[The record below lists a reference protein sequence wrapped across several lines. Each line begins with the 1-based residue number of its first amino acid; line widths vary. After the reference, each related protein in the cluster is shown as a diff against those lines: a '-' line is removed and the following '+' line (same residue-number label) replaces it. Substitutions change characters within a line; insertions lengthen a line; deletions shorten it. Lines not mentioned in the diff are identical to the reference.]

1 MAGQAADSVE
11 AQKASGESSPRNA
24 GLDQRRQR
32 SLSAFICYARESDT
46 EFRNRLGEALRT
58 RGIEPKGDWLLTPGP
73 SYRDQLTT
81 LIPDSDVF
89 IAVISRLSVA
99 SPEVRSEI
107 EQANLQKKRLLPVQI
122 QDGFDK
128 AALHKAL
135 RLPQWTL
142 LRPIDNFEVGIKSLE
157 EAINTNFDLLER
169 KLRGLRL
176 KSRRGL
182 RRADVLPRSLPLRS
196 RNILNLVYCSPW
208 RQFGQEN

>member
-46 EFRNRLGEALRT
+46 EFRNRLGEELRA
-58 RGIEPKGDWLLTPGP
+58 RGIEPRGDWLLTPGP
-73 SYRDQLTT
+73 SYRDQLAT
-81 LIPDSDVF
+81 LIRDSDVF

-99 SPEVRSEI
+99 SPEVGSEI
-107 EQANLQKKRLLPVQI
+107 ERANLQKKRLLPVQI

-128 AALHKAL
+128 AALHEAL

-142 LRPIDNFEVGIKSLE
+142 LRPIDNFEIGINLQ
-157 EAINTNFDLLER
+157 INA
-169 KLRGLRL
+169 
-176 KSRRGL
+176 S
-182 RRADVLPRSLPLRS
+182 A
-196 RNILNLVYCSPW
+196 
-208 RQFGQEN
+208 